1 MRNRTSYSN
10 ANMVGQRIRSLREK
24 QGLSQGDLLARIQV
38 LDSNMSQSKLSR
50 IEGQLV
56 PVSDTDLFSISQALH
71 VAIDDLFPQSDSFGT
86 M

>member
-1 MRNRTSYSN
+1 MRNRASYSN

-56 PVSDTDLFSISQALH
+56 PVSDTELFLISQALR
-71 VAIDDLFPQSDSFGT
+71 VTMNDLSPQSGNSGAV
-86 M
+86 